1 MKGVE
6 PAQRWNIYSQLEQ
19 GNLDVLPP
27 EIRPAIQAARD
38 GLEKSWEEIA
48 KLRNGEQGYIEN
60 YLPHLYADDP
70 EKVQRVFS
78 ELQQATGKA
87 LQGSTGFTKQRYYSL
102 ISDAIGKG
110 LTPRYENPADMILA
124 GLQNQWR
131 YVTGQKIFRGL
142 QDAGLTRFLKE
153 GEQMPKG
160 YAPID
165 DRIAQVRQ
173 YAPEYK
179 GHIPR
184 GAYVAPE
191 EAARIINN
199 YTAPGFKQGLF
210 RSIGA
215 MGNALRQELSTF
227 HIMLEANSLRR
238 HRRRRRDD

>member
-1 MKGVE
+1 
-6 PAQRWNIYSQLEQ
+6 
-19 GNLDVLPP
+19 
-27 EIRPAIQAARD
+27 
-38 GLEKSWEEIA
+38 
-48 KLRNGEQGYIEN
+48 
-60 YLPHLYADDP
+60 
-70 EKVQRVFS
+70 
-78 ELQQATGKA
+78 
-87 LQGSTGFTKQRYYSL
+87 
-102 ISDAIGKG
+102 
-110 LTPRYENPADMILA
+110 MILA
-124 GLQNQWR
+124 GLQNHWR

-215 MGNALRQELSTF
+215 MGNALRVELSAF
-227 HIMLEANSLRR
+227 HIMLEANSLADIEGGGAMAEGLGRLAEGDIKGAVGAMSRLPKTWLTAPEGYKTWNRGREIAAAGQKGLFNDPAVKDVIMSGGLLRLWGFNYVPKFYRR
-238 HRRRRRDD
+238 LRR